1 MAHVF
6 RNASTSL
13 TFLQNI
19 ATANVTVPYNGN
31 TYALP
36 ESSASVIDATGSELF
51 NTSMVNSDYHPTQRM
66 YTVCENVSKC
76 MNCAHAM

>member
-36 ESSASVIDATGSELF
+36 ESSVLVIDATGSELF
-51 NTSMVNSDYHPTQRM
+51 NTAKVDTDYMPTQRV
-66 YTVCENVSKC
+66 YTVCANVSKC